1 MRVLHIIV
9 SLHTGGA
16 ERTLQRLVSYSNHTS
31 PVEVVTLVEVGA
43 IGEAL
48 RLAGIVVHNIGMVG
62 LLSAPRAALRLR
74 RIIHAFKPDIVQT
87 WMYHSDF
94 IGGLVSRLMG
104 IRAVVWSVRNTQIP
118 RNSRAT
124 KLLVKLNAKLSGTI
138 PHRIVYC
145 AHAALHYHVSIGF
158 NAANGVVIHNGY
170 ESTSVASSSKF
181 RAEIRSELGIGTDEL
196 VVGSVGRFDSLKDY
210 PNMLSAFEKV
220 SKQVQG
226 VRFLMVGNGIELANS
241 ELTILAQHAL
251 HSPQYIL
258 LGARND
264 IPRIMRAI
272 DVFCLSSLSEGFPN
286 VVAEAMAE
294 GVPCVV
300 TDVGDARLIV
310 GDCGIVVPSSDSGAL
325 ASGMVEM
332 LKKSKIERETIGF
345 ACSKRIRDH
354 FSIESAAQ
362 KFTTL
367 YKSLLNDAHAER

>member
-31 PVEVVTLVEVGA
+31 SVEVVTLVEVGA

-48 RLAGIVVHNIGMVG
+48 RLAGIVVHNIGMAG
-62 LLSAPRAALRLR
+62 LLSTPRAVFRLR
-74 RIIHAFKPDIVQT
+74 RIIHAFEPDIVQT

-104 IRAVVWSVRNTQIP
+104 IRAVVWSVRNTHIP
-118 RNSRAT
+118 QDSRAT
-124 KLLVKLNAKLSGTI
+124 RLIVKLNARLSGLI

-145 AHAALHYHVSIGF
+145 AHAAQRYHVSIGF
-158 NAANGVVIHNGY
+158 DTANGVVIHNGY
-170 ESTSVASSSKF
+170 ESTSVESLSNS
-181 RAEIRSELGIGTDEL
+181 RAEIRSELGIGADEL

-210 PNMLSAFEKV
+210 PNMLSAFEIV

-241 ELTILAQHAL
+241 EFIILAQHAL

-258 LGARND
+258 LGARKD
-264 IPRIMRAI
+264 VSRIMRAI
-272 DVFCLSSLSEGFPN
+272 DVFCLSSRSEGFPN